1 MVLGQEK
8 VSLLNLPTP
17 LEYLKNVSE
26 ELGIQLYLKR
36 DDMTGLGL
44 GGNKLRKLEY
54 ILKDAQNKGATMLIT
69 EGGVQTNHG
78 RLTAAVA
85 AKHNMRCAIVAIG
98 DYPGELSANLLLDR
112 LMGAE
117 VIIKKDDGRPSPE
130 QYKELVKDT
139 IKKYEAQGETVYPIP
154 LGGSDDT
161 GILGYYECGMEL
173 TKQAAAMGLGDARVI
188 SAVGSLGTYMGLY
201 CGFSNEGSSLKLTGV
216 AILPFDDCKER
227 CMVELF
233 DSVKEKY
240 GLKIS
245 AGLKDFNI
253 EKDYVRGGYNLPSKE
268 VREAVCLMAEKE
280 AILLDPCYTGKCFA
294 AIIDMVKEGK
304 IKKNEKIIM
313 IHTGGAPGLY
323 TKHHRVE
330 FEKELIDGVTIL
342 E

>member
-17 LEYLKNVSE
+17 LEFLKNISE

-36 DDMTGLGL
+36 DDMTGLGM

-54 ILKDAQNKGATMLIT
+54 ILKEAQDKGATMLIT

-85 AKHNMRCAIVAIG
+85 AKYNMRCAIVAIG

-117 VIIKKDDGRPSPE
+117 VIIKKDDGRPSLE
-130 QYKELVKDT
+130 QYKELVRDT
-139 IKKYEAQGETVYPIP
+139 IKKYEAQGETVYYIP
-154 LGGSDDT
+154 LGGSDDI
-161 GILGYYECGMEL
+161 GILGYYECAVEL
-173 TKQAAAMGLGDARVI
+173 TKQAAAMGISDARVI
-188 SAVGSLGTYMGLY
+188 SAAGSLGTYMGLY
-201 CGFSNEGSSLKLTGV
+201 CGFHNEDSGLALTGV
-216 AILPFDDCKER
+216 AISPFDDFKEQSI
-227 CMVELF
+227 VELF
-233 DSVKEKY
+233 DSTKEKY
-240 GLKIS
+240 GMKIS
-245 AGLKDFNI
+245 AGLKDFDI
-253 EKDYVRGGYNLPSKE
+253 EKEYVRGGYNLPSKE
-268 VREAVCLMAEKE
+268 VRDAVRLMAGKE

-294 AIIDMVKEGK
+294 AIIDMVKDGK
-304 IKKNEKIIM
+304 IKKGEKIIM

-342 E
+342 K